1 MPRQRSGGILS
12 DKPVLIDTSVWIEL
26 LRHSS
31 HPLRLRLDRLVAADR
46 ARLCGV
52 VIAELLQGAAGPKE
66 TAAVEELAKD
76 IPVLESN
83 DKTWIASGRLSHK
96 LRQQGTTLGLIDCY
110 IAALAQDHRCLLL
123 SLDKHF
129 PIIAK
134 HFPLELDSGIFAE

>member
-1 MPRQRSGGILS
+1 MS

-26 LRHSS
+26 LRRSS
-31 HPLRLRLDRLVAADR
+31 HSLRPHLDRLVIADR

-52 VIAELLQGAAGPKE
+52 IIAELLQGAAGPKE
-66 TAAVEELAKD
+66 IDAVEELAKN
-76 IPVLESN
+76 IPLLESD

-96 LRQQGTTLGLIDCY
+96 LRQQGTTVGLIDCY

-134 HFPLELDSGIFAE
+134 HFPLELDSGVLAE